1 MTANSPQKIILDCDP
16 GHDDAIAMLL
26 AWGNPDLD
34 LLAVTTVAGNQT
46 LEKVTKNA
54 LALARVGN
62 ITGIPFAAGA
72 DRPLVA
78 PQIIPEEIHGDSG
91 LDGPQLPAAGATQ
104 DPRHAVNLIA
114 DIIRDNEPGAV
125 TIVPTGALTNIALF
139 ARMYPELVERV
150 GGVTLMGGAHHAGNM
165 TASAEFNILAD
176 PEAAKIVFGA
186 GWPVTMVGL
195 DVTHKVLAT
204 PERMAQLAEV
214 GTDVAAFIAELVEF
228 FGAAYMKERHYP
240 GPPMHDPLAVAAVA
254 DPQVVRTI
262 LAPIDVETQGELTRG
277 ATVVDLRRTWGSQAG
292 GQDPTALGTAD
303 DSDFDA
309 HTSASTAGAAETGT
323 GAVAAADSLRTRVAV
338 DVDADRFWALLIDAL
353 QRIGNTGF

>member
-1 MTANSPQKIILDCDP
+1 MTQKIILDCDP

-26 AWGNPDLD
+26 AWGNPNLD

-54 LALARVGN
+54 LGLARVGN

-91 LDGPQLPAAGATQ
+91 LDGPQLPAA
-104 DPRHAVNLIA
+104 
-114 DIIRDNEPGAV
+114 DIIRENEPGSV
-125 TIVPTGALTNIALF
+125 TLVPTGALTNIALF

-165 TASAEFNILAD
+165 TPSAEFNILAD

-204 PERMAQLAEV
+204 PQRMEQLAEV
-214 GTDVAAFIAELVEF
+214 DTDVAKFIAELVEF
-228 FGAAYMKERHYP
+228 FGGAYMKERHYP
-240 GPPMHDPLAVAAVA
+240 GPPMHDPLAVAVVA

-262 LAPIDVETQGELTRG
+262 LAPIDVETKGELTRG
-277 ATVVDLRRTWGSQAG
+277 ATIVDLRRT
-292 GQDPTALGTAD
+292 
-303 DSDFDA
+303 
-309 HTSASTAGAAETGT
+309 
-323 GAVAAADSLRTRVAV
+323 
-338 DVDADRFWALLIDAL
+338 
-353 QRIGNTGF
+353 